1 MFTSMKHGKSVHESW
16 VEFRICESALRNVKL
31 WSVIKFQLLLSHFL

>member
-31 WSVIKFQLLLSHFL
+31 